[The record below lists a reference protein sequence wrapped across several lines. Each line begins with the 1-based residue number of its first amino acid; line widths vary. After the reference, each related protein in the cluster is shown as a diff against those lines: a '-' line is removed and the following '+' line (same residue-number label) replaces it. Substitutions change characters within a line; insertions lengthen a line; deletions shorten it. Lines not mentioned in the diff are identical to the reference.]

1 MNNPGRLSRYLGP
14 LALDGPRQMGH
25 PATMWENEFSAATV
39 LTESE
44 CFQHLS
50 QVSLGRIAISIDA
63 LPVIL
68 PVHFVLS
75 NESVIFPTVAG
86 SKVDTATTGTVV
98 AFQADEQDPFSGDYW
113 SVLLQGMASA
123 AGDSPRDD
131 EDGALPLGSRPDVQ
145 RKLHMVRI
153 EATVVSGRRFR
164 VAGEGP
170 SMELPDA
177 PRL

>member
-1 MNNPGRLSRYLGP
+1 
-14 LALDGPRQMGH
+14 
-25 PATMWENEFSAATV
+25 MWENEFSAATV

-68 PVHFVLS
+68 PVHFVVS

-86 SKVDTATTGTVV
+86 SKFDTATAGTVV

-123 AGDSPRDD
+123 AGDSPGDA
-131 EDGALPLGSRPDVQ
+131 EDGASRWDLAQTCNGSCIWYGSKRPWSAGVDSELPVRARPSNYLTPLACSHAGSC
-145 RKLHMVRI
+145 
-153 EATVVSGRRFR
+153 EATGKSVGIWACVMAVTST
-164 VAGEGP
+164 V
-170 SMELPDA
+170 
-177 PRL
+177 

>member
-1 MNNPGRLSRYLGP
+1 
-14 LALDGPRQMGH
+14 
-25 PATMWENEFSAATV
+25 MWENEFSAATV